1 MEDFFIVDFWN
12 RIKELC
18 IKNCISQ
25 KELSIKLGL
34 SSRTLEG
41 QIFKKANPDLDELV
55 NMSNYF
61 NVSLNYLI
69 TGSSENNFDET
80 AKTKELTENIKNRLD
95 TKNFRLEKSLEAR
108 AKNKYEKEN
117 AILREKLTEIKKL
130 SAL

>member
-1 MEDFFIVDFWN
+1 MEDFSIVDFWN

-34 SSRTLEG
+34 SQRAVER
-41 QIFKKANPDLDELV
+41 QIFNKANPDLDELV